1 MTSAATEPTEVD
13 AVVVAYNSGDTLR
26 ACVAPLAATAGVA
39 VTVVDN
45 ASPDDG
51 AERIADLPVALIR
64 TGRNGGFAFGCN
76 RGIAAGTAPWVL
88 LINPDGVIAA
98 DDLRALVAAG
108 GRDPAIGVVGPRIL
122 DADGRLAF
130 SQRRFARLRS
140 TFSQAL
146 FLHRLAP
153 AASWSDEIVRDR
165 AAYDA
170 PASPEW
176 ISGACMLLRRAAL
189 EQVGGLDER
198 FFLYRED
205 MDLCRRLRAAGWDVR
220 YEPAATARHIGG
232 ASSGEGETL
241 PIFAASRLAYARAH
255 SGRAAA
261 QLERLGVAL
270 WACTHWLAS
279 LSRPGRRRGHASALR
294 VALRGGS

>member
-1 MTSAATEPTEVD
+1 MKETAQIDV
-13 AVVVAYNSGDTLR
+13 VVVAYNSGDTLR
-26 ACVAPLAATAGVA
+26 ACVAPLAAMDGVA

-51 AERIADLPVALIR
+51 ADTIADLPVTLIR
-64 TGRNGGFAFGCN
+64 AGRNGGFAFGCN
-76 RGIAAGTAPWVL
+76 RGIAAGSAPWVL
-88 LINPDGVIAA
+88 LINPDGTIDAGG
-98 DDLRALVAAG
+98 LRALLETGERNPAAG
-108 GRDPAIGVVGPRIL
+108 AIGPRIL
-122 DADGRLAF
+122 GADGALAF

-140 TFSQAL
+140 TFSQAVY
-146 FLHRLAP
+146 LHRLAP
-153 AASWSDEIVRDR
+153 LASWSDEMVRDR

-176 ISGACMLLRRAAL
+176 ISGACMLLRRTAL

-241 PIFAASRLAYARAH
+241 PIFAASRIAYARAH
-255 SGRAAA
+255 FGRAGV

-270 WACTHWLAS
+270 WACTHWLAA
-279 LSRPGRRRGHASALR
+279 LARPGKRRGHASALR
-294 VALRGGS
+294 VVLRGRA